1 MDPQICRHFTHEAR
15 ALLGRLERI
24 PPFVTSQVMVP
35 AANVS
40 PTALRSIERHL
51 AQGRRLLRYQL
62 RDFLSGLADG
72 EHAGRSPAEI
82 QRRFTL
88 LRLRFGTVVT
98 QFDLFD
104 DVLAQR
110 SARDHGLWL
119 AGLDALAADTLALPG
134 RYDAPPVVCYLDRGV
149 GAAIRRARTR
159 LPGGQS
165 NPVAII
171 RMPRERL
178 IGSGIA
184 SSLVHEVGH
193 QAAALLGL
201 VDSLRQALR
210 QRQAPTRDGLDPWR
224 LWERWISEIVA
235 DCWSVA
241 RVGIGSTLGLM
252 GVVSLPA
259 PFVFR
264 VSLDDPHPFPWI
276 RVFLS
281 AQIGA
286 ALYPHPQWRRVQQLW
301 QSFYPPETQPEPVR
315 QLLATLQQAAPDFV
329 ELLLSHRPP
338 SLAGDTLQDA
348 LAVGE
353 RQPARLATLVLP
365 QEDRTRDLLGR
376 LRPGLA
382 MAAIGQARMDGRLDP
397 EQDSR
402 LVHHLLHHWA
412 LRHAL
417 ADPAPTPAT
426 CPPLSNVSNVSNG
439 VLHHG

>member
-1 MDPQICRHFTHEAR
+1 MDPETCRYFTHEAR

-40 PTALRSIERHL
+40 PAALRGIERHL
-51 AQGRRLLRYQL
+51 AQGRRLLRHQL
-62 RDFLSGLADG
+62 RTFLSGLHQGPLAHLG
-72 EHAGRSPAEI
+72 AAEL

-104 DVLAQR
+104 DVMAQR

-210 QRQAPTRDGLDPWR
+210 QQHAKPRHDDGHGIDPWR

-241 RVGIGSTLGLM
+241 RIGVGSTLGLM

-286 ALYPHPQWRRVQQLW
+286 ALYPHPQWQQLQRRW
-301 QSFYPPETQPEPVR
+301 QDFYPPDTQPEGVR
-315 QLLATLQQAAPDFV
+315 QILRVLQRAAPDFV
-329 ELLLSHRPP
+329 DLLLSHRPP
-338 SLAGDTLQDA
+338 SLAGDTLQEA
-348 LAVGE
+348 LAVQE
-353 RQPARLATLVLP
+353 RQPARLASLVTP
-365 QEDRTRDLLGR
+365 EESTHRALLGQ
-376 LRPGLA
+376 LPPGLA
-382 MAAIGQARMDGRLDP
+382 MAAIGQARMDNRLDP
-397 EQDSR
+397 ERDSR
-402 LVHHLLHHWA
+402 LVDHLLTHWA
-412 LRHAL
+412 LHRAL
-417 ADPAPTPAT
+417 AAPAPTR
-426 CPPLSNVSNVSNG
+426 CPPFSFSFRNG
-439 VLHHG
+439 VIHHG